1 MQELTVTVN
10 GRQHRA
16 EVDERTLLLHFLR
29 DELGLTGTHNGC
41 LEARCG
47 CCAVLVNGQSVKSCN
62 VLALQVDG
70 AVIRT
75 VENLAPAD
83 GGAVPAWPG
92 SEDGHG
98 EARLSALQET
108 FKRHGAVQCGF
119 CTPGMLIVATD
130 FLQDHSEPNE
140 EQAREAICGNLCRCT
155 GYQKIVDAIVD
166 AGKQRAAEISFEGAE
181 TLSPRL

>member
-1 MQELTVTVN
+1 MHELTLTVN

-62 VLALQVDG
+62 VLALQVEG
-70 AVIRT
+70 AMIRT
-75 VENLAPAD
+75 VEDLVPAD
-83 GGAVPAWPG
+83 GGAVAAWPG
-92 SEDGHG
+92 SEDRHG
-98 EARLSALQET
+98 AAQLCALQES

-130 FLQDHSEPNE
+130 FLEDHPEPNE
-140 EQAREAICGNLCRCT
+140 DEAREAIRGNLCRCT

-166 AGKQRAAEISFEGAE
+166 AGKQRAAETSFEC
-181 TLSPRL
+181 